1 MQLQESEPY
10 AVVEVMRGSS
20 LLPEAT
26 VELFTANGKAWAGL
40 DYSEVKTNLLF
51 AAGQTSQ
58 FVWIPLR
65 NDALREDA
73 ETFKVQ
79 LRRASGFP
87 LHYSDLALSVQI
99 QDNDQGFV
107 VRPTAPDYGRV
118 QEDQALM
125 HFEVALVGDFD
136 ATHAA
141 AVTVATR
148 DDKTAGAVAG
158 QDYQAFEAR
167 LVFAPGERVKSFSIA
182 ILNDILIEGL
192 EGFPLYLS
200 EPEGA
205 PLSRYQAWTIGTI
218 MDNEC
223 GYRFNDAEE
232 EQDLVFH
239 EGRKAS
245 VTIQRNG
252 EFNFNSSV
260 TLKLTST
267 SALFAEVGSAT
278 AGVDFPITNVL
289 VEFGPGQSRKAV
301 TFDLPDE

>member
-1 MQLQESEPY
+1 
-10 AVVEVMRGSS
+10 
-20 LLPEAT
+20 
-26 VELFTANGKAWAGL
+26 
-40 DYSEVKTNLLF
+40 
-51 AAGQTSQ
+51 
-58 FVWIPLR
+58 
-65 NDALREDA
+65 
-73 ETFKVQ
+73 
-79 LRRASGFP
+79 
-87 LHYSDLALSVQI
+87 
-99 QDNDQGFV
+99 
-107 VRPTAPDYGRV
+107 
-118 QEDQALM
+118 
-125 HFEVALVGDFD
+125 
-136 ATHAA
+136 
-141 AVTVATR
+141 
-148 DDKTAGAVAG
+148 
-158 QDYQAFEAR
+158 
-167 LVFAPGERVKSFSIA
+167 
-182 ILNDILIEGL
+182 
-192 EGFPLYLS
+192 
-200 EPEGA
+200 
-205 PLSRYQAWTIGTI
+205 